1 MYNKWLDLLQ
11 YIHAT
16 MSRVG
21 RRAAW
26 HQPPACLH
34 YTYYTF
40 VTNNILY
47 YLLLRLR
54 TLQSMCICLHRYKKF
69 LAYLS
74 LGVNVIP
81 LWIRS
86 YETFNRRDIP
96 RYLACGVSYFIE
108 S

>member
-1 MYNKWLDLLQ
+1 MYNKWLVLLQ

-26 HQPPACLH
+26 HQPPARLH

-40 VTNNILY
+40 VTNNVLY

-54 TLQSMCICLHRYKKF
+54 TLKSMYV
-69 LAYLS
+69 YLS
-74 LGVNVIP
+74 SPI
-81 LWIRS
+81 
-86 YETFNRRDIP
+86 
-96 RYLACGVSYFIE
+96 
-108 S
+108 